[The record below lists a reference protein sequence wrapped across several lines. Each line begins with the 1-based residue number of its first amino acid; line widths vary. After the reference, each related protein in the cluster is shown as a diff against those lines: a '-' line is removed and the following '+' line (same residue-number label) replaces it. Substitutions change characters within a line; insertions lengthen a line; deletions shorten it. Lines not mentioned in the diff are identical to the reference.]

1 MYIVIIKFTDM
12 NDNIY
17 EGIAEGNPVSILVFA
32 IVAVLFIMFYLNG
45 MDMGTHP
52 DTGRPVKSFNTKEG
66 KRAGQRRRYNQKK
79 YPEKY
84 AAVVEAIE
92 ADFEEHGIDSI
103 RKNNYEIFEQNIEM
117 VEAGLY
123 ECRPDAGPD
132 PLDMFDFPEDE

>member
-1 MYIVIIKFTDM
+1 MYIVIIKFTNM

-79 YPEKY
+79 YPDLPYGWLQNHWLGSTPLQGKMISPRVTSPYYLEKLIHY
-84 AAVVEAIE
+84 
-92 ADFEEHGIDSI
+92 G
-103 RKNNYEIFEQNIEM
+103 K
-117 VEAGLY
+117 
-123 ECRPDAGPD
+123 
-132 PLDMFDFPEDE
+132 

>member
-1 MYIVIIKFTDM
+1 MD
-12 NDNIY
+12 
-17 EGIAEGNPVSILVFA
+17 PLVVPFMITLA
-32 IVAVLFIMFYLNG
+32 PGSGLPSLSVTV
-45 MDMGTHP
+45 
-52 DTGRPVKSFNTKEG
+52 
-66 KRAGQRRRYNQKK
+66 
-79 YPEKY
+79 PEKY

-123 ECRPDAGPD
+123 EYRPDAGPD